1 VLAVVKLATTALAVL
16 IAASV
21 SASNAGAKPAARAFT
36 VRAAAVGE
44 PQVSSNWSG
53 YAASAVA
60 DGTATFSDVTASWIQ
75 PKVSCTAGRTDS
87 VAFWVG
93 LGGDSEASQSLEQL
107 GTEANCDGRGAAPTY
122 SAWWEIVPAASVRI
136 PLKLRA
142 GDRVTAAVVVK
153 GEAVTLFLKNV
164 TRKSRFTKTVT
175 PAQPPD
181 VSSAEWIAEAP
192 SECNASGFCRGVP
205 LTQFGTVTFTN
216 AAAIADG
223 HPGTISDPAWTAD
236 PIELIADGGGRRFF
250 GLGDV
255 LGPGVGAIPGE
266 LSADGRSF
274 SVAWQQNVT
283 PPAP

>member
-1 VLAVVKLATTALAVL
+1 VVRLATTALFVL
-16 IAASV
+16 IAASL
-21 SASNAGAKPAARAFT
+21 SASGGAAKPAARAFT
-36 VRAAAVGE
+36 VRATSAGD

-53 YAASAVA
+53 YAASGL
-60 DGTATFSDVTASWIQ
+60 DGGTATFSDVTASWVQ
-75 PKVSCTAGRTDS
+75 PKVSCVAGRSDS

-93 LGGDSEASQSLEQL
+93 LGGDSETSQSLEQL
-107 GTEANCDGRGAAPTY
+107 GTEADCDGSGGAASY

-136 PLKLRA
+136 PLKLRP
-142 GDRVTAAVVVK
+142 GDHVTAAVVVK

-164 TRKSRFTKTVT
+164 TRKTRFTKTLT
-175 PAQPPD
+175 PSLPPD

-192 SECNASGFCRGVP
+192 SECNANGFCRGVP

-236 PIELIADGGGRRFF
+236 PIELVANGGGGRFF
-250 GLGDV
+250 GPGDV
-255 LGPGVGAIPGE
+255 LGPGVGAVPGG